1 MVWFRPG
8 RPRPVPFWSPGG
20 KWYPTWGLNDPLEMF
35 RYLWLSISS
44 VHGVNSLVSSKFS
57 AEDDATTNLPGSST
71 LFDNFPP
78 LLMSSGVFR
87 HATDEQLFL
96 RFSSFRY
103 HQLDCHLIL
112 CNAVE
117 KYLFII
123 HQFICQLSWA
133 LSRKIGLI
141 LMKLLE

>member
-1 MVWFRPG
+1 MTRWRCLDAYGCPY
-8 RPRPVPFWSPGG
+8 PV
-20 KWYPTWGLNDPLEMF
+20 
-35 RYLWLSISS
+35 SI
-44 VHGVNSLVSSKFS
+44 VVNSLVSSKFS

-87 HATDEQLFL
+87 HDATDEQLFL
-96 RFSSFRY
+96 RFSSFPY

-133 LSRKIGLI
+133 LGTRQEDRPDLDEIVRI
-141 LMKLLE
+141 IMLLLLQYFSDKSKCIFISI